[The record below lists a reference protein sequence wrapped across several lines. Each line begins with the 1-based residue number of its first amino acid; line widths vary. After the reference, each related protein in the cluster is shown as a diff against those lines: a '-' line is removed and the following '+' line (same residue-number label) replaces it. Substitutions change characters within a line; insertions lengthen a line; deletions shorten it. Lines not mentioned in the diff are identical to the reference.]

1 MASASQKSK
10 GIAALLAFLLGTLGV
25 DDFYVGNKLLGFVRL
40 GIFIFAWVVGGFGSI
55 VTFLITFILIFIPL
69 MAVLGLWSLVNIIRY
84 LTMSDERFQQMV
96 AANRG
101 G

>member
-10 GIAALLAFLLGTLGV
+10 GIAALLAFLFGVFGV
-25 DDFYVGNKLLGFVRL
+25 DDFYVGKNMLGFVRL
-40 GIFIFAWVVGGFGSI
+40 GICIFAIVVGGFGSI
-55 VTFLITFILIFIPL
+55 FTLFITFIFIFLPL
-69 MAVLGLWSLVNIIRY
+69 MAVLGLWSIINCIRF
-84 LTMSDERFQQMV
+84 LAMSDESFQQMV

>member
-1 MASASQKSK
+1 MASVNQKSK
-10 GIAALLAFLLGTLGV
+10 GIAALLAFLFGVFGV
-25 DDFYVGNKLLGFVRL
+25 DDFYVGNKVLAFIRL
-40 GIFIFAWVVGGFGSI
+40 GICIFAFVVGGFGSI
-55 VTFLITFILIFIPL
+55 ITFFITFILIFLPL